1 MKSIENFS
9 GNFFHFLLFFTV
21 TISLFLS
28 SSCQEKVIIRE
39 KEVQVREVP
48 RNNSSIFFDE
58 FETDDSTIRNVW
70 RSNGNAHWVW
80 QGKTDAHL
88 PGCENGCL
96 KQNSEDSRAL
106 NAIQYVATPQITN
119 ATIKTKTRI
128 KYDRSVAPSPDELR
142 NLRYFIGTGIVFR
155 MVDENNYYMFRLAGE
170 AGAVLGKMVNNKW
183 IDLKN
188 PRRLDFLE
196 GGRIKPNNWYRLK
209 VKVYGN
215 NIQCFINDSPVINY
229 TDNQNPFD
237 VGHFGLCTFKCFGD
251 FEFIDVTE

>member
-1 MKSIENFS
+1 MKSIEKLSRFFFS
-9 GNFFHFLLFFTV
+9 CLLFFAV
-21 TISLFLS
+21 IISLSLS

-39 KEVQVREVP
+39 KEVQVKEVP
-48 RNNSSIFFDE
+48 RGSSSIFFDE
-58 FETDDSTIRNVW
+58 FNPDDNILRNVW
-70 RSNGNAHWVW
+70 RSNGKAHWVW
-80 QGKTDAHL
+80 QGKTASNL

-96 KQNSEDSRAL
+96 KQNSEDTRAL
-106 NAIQYVATPQITN
+106 NAIQYVATPQISN

-128 KYDRSVAPSPDELR
+128 KYDRSVAPSSEELR
-142 NLRYFIGTGIVFR
+142 NLRFFIGTGIVFR
-155 MVDENNYYMFRLAGE
+155 MEDENNYYMFRLAGE
-170 AGAVLGKMVNNKW
+170 AGAVLGKMVNNNW
-183 IDLKN
+183 VDLAN

-229 TDNQNPFD
+229 TDSQNPFS

-251 FEFIDVTE
+251 FEFIEVTE